1 MFLNQMKNVFLG
13 VLFVSFCLFSCKD
26 GGEKIRVIS
35 DKDTS
40 FSSDVRS
47 ISKKINN
54 DPSNA
59 DLYFKRANTFF
70 FEEKINDAVIDIS
83 YACVLDSMNPIYFFT
98 KGQYLIAKDSA
109 DASLSEKSYLKAI
122 ALKKD
127 YYDAHSNLA
136 YLYLAKQKYPEAEAA
151 YFEASKIDPSNPNPL
166 FYLGM
171 IAKETN
177 DTAKA
182 LKYFEKTLA
191 YDSKHY
197 NALMQMGL
205 YYAEKKDEKALLFL
219 NNAIAVNEFSD
230 EALYAKGLFLQKKG
244 NYKEAIL
251 FYESVSR
258 INPAHIFCRYNLAV
272 LFAIQNDFENAL
284 KYIDEAIELDETNP
298 DLFYLRAKI
307 NDSRNDPGKAKRDF
321 EKAESLAKK

>member
-1 MFLNQMKNVFLG
+1 MFLNQMKNVFFIA
-13 VLFVSFCLFSCKD
+13 VAVSFSLFSCKD

-35 DKDTS
+35 DTDTS

-47 ISKKINN
+47 ISKKINDN
-54 DPSNA
+54 PSNS

-70 FEEKINDAVIDIS
+70 FEEKIDDAVVDIT
-83 YACVLDSMNPIYFFT
+83 YACVLDSLNPIYFFT
-98 KGQYLIAKDSA
+98 KGQYLMAKDSA
-109 DASLSEKSYLKAI
+109 DASLAEKSYIKAI

-182 LKYFEKTLA
+182 IKYFERCLA

-205 YYAEKKDEKALLFL
+205 YYAEKKDDKALVFL
-219 NNAIAVNEFSD
+219 NSALAVNEFSD

-244 NYKEAIL
+244 NYKDAIM
-251 FYESVSR
+251 FYESVAR

-272 LFAIQNDFENAL
+272 LFAIQNDFDNAL
-284 KYIDEAIELDETNP
+284 KYIDEAIELDETNA

-307 NDSRNDPGKAKRDF
+307 NESRKDAAKAKRDF
-321 EKAESLAKK
+321 EKAESLSKK